1 VTATADLLE
10 RLDQLGVV
18 ADVQGTGLRLRPASK
33 VPADLLA
40 DLRAHKTEVLARLAA
55 ANDAPPVTPPA
66 ANTMQGLPDAEWVD
80 AMAEALAANSIH
92 TITNRDTAMPYFRG
106 RALAMLAATPDPYA
120 RGLLLGFE
128 RHRHVLA
135 APPQVH
141 RDDHRRDQPTPNR
154 QNPLTA
160 ERTPQ

>member
-1 VTATADLLE
+1 LPAGYRGEAQKTTAIRQFQDPVTRVTPVTHDLSNGGADGRTA
-10 RLDQLGVV
+10 
-18 ADVQGTGLRLRPASK
+18 
-33 VPADLLA
+33 PADDPVAIMPDEA
-40 DLRAHKTEVLARLAA
+40 DPPTA
-55 ANDAPPVTPPA
+55 ANAI
-66 ANTMQGLPDAEWVD
+66 QGLLDAEWVE
-80 AMAEALAANSIH
+80 AMADALAANPY

-141 RDDHRRDQPTPNR
+141 RDDHRRDQTPNR